1 MFIKTDYSKQ
11 LLDEGATLKI
21 YDPKVP
27 FEQIVDD
34 LKDPS
39 TDVHLITCENDEQT
53 IDKQKVV
60 FKISNGNG
68 LNENQLTTSKGNE
81 TRKSVSPSI
90 HRRPRQTEVTG
101 TKSTVEVTTD
111 AYEAAKGAHAIV
123 VCTEWD
129 EFK

>member
-1 MFIKTDYSKQ
+1 MT
-11 LLDEGATLKI
+11 I

-53 IDKQKVV
+53 INKQNALLNI
-60 FKISNGNG
+60 FTGNG
-68 LNENQLTTSKGNE
+68 VNENQLTTTGNG

-90 HRRPRQTEVTG
+90 HRRPRQTEYSF
-101 TKSTVEVTTD
+101 TKSTVEVAAD

-123 VCTEWD
+123 VSTEWD